1 MSIREGGTTK
11 INSLATKIKGLISTH
26 EAKTGSSLQ
35 KGHVQAG
42 GAPQTIGKNLS
53 AGTDN
58 GYYARADHV
67 HTVDFSNILNKPNAL
82 DVIDNTTTNDGTKPL
97 SAKQGKILSDEKIA
111 YMGIDDNLD
120 LYFGYD
126 PITEIT
132 LTGNKTIFQ
141 IGQTATFTATVKN
154 GTTLMKDIPVVFYDN
169 DNYLITAVTN
179 SNGVATY
186 NYTGIGAGNLNIQ
199 ARNGSVQSEPY
210 TVIDAIVY
218 DKAYPT
224 SDDYN
229 SDMWFGSPNWTINT
243 DENGTTISTGTNTG
257 YRLYTASSSGTSPY
271 KDFTEDFAVEF
282 ILLEYTG
289 TVIMRVGNDTSI
301 DKYLSSLGVTS
312 GDVVK
317 LEVSSS
323 NIKYYVNGEEIV
335 AQRETYQSG
344 ASFFSFR
351 INTGSLKYK
360 DFKVYPI

>member
-1 MSIREGGTTK
+1 MSERF
-11 INSLATKIKGLISTH
+11 
-26 EAKTGSSLQ
+26 
-35 KGHVQAG
+35 
-42 GAPQTIGKNLS
+42 IGY
-53 AGTDN
+53 
-58 GYYARADHV
+58 GY
-67 HTVDFSNILNKPNAL
+67 
-82 DVIDNTTTNDGTKPL
+82 
-97 SAKQGKILSDEKIA
+97 
-111 YMGIDDNLD
+111 
-120 LYFGYD
+120 
-126 PITEIT
+126 
-132 LTGNKTIFQ
+132 
-141 IGQTATFTATVKN
+141 
-154 GTTLMKDIPVVFYDN
+154 
-169 DNYLITAVTN
+169 TN
-179 SNGVATY
+179 SSGVATLEY
-186 NYTGIGAGNLNIQ
+186 DVDGTRLNPTGYTGVGAGVVDIKAKLHDDSII
-199 ARNGSVQSEPY
+199 QSEPY

-282 ILLEYTG
+282 IFLEYTG
-289 TVIMRVGNDTSI
+289 TVIMRVGNDTSK
-301 DKYLSSLGVTS
+301 DKYLSSLGLTS

>member
-1 MSIREGGTTK
+1 MVLRFLGESVTDSNGLAVLPDGYTGTG
-11 INSLATKIKGLISTH
+11 AGLVDIV
-26 EAKTGSSLQ
+26 AKT
-35 KGHVQAG
+35 
-42 GAPQTIGKNLS
+42 TIDES
-53 AGTDN
+53 
-58 GYYARADHV
+58 
-67 HTVDFSNILNKPNAL
+67 TVVS
-82 DVIDNTTTNDGTKPL
+82 
-97 SAKQGKILSDEKIA
+97 Q
-111 YMGIDDNLD
+111 
-120 LYFGYD
+120 
-126 PITEIT
+126 
-132 LTGNKTIFQ
+132 
-141 IGQTATFTATVKN
+141 
-154 GTTLMKDIPVVFYDN
+154 
-169 DNYLITAVTN
+169 
-179 SNGVATY
+179 
-186 NYTGIGAGNLNIQ
+186 
-199 ARNGSVQSEPY
+199 PY
-210 TVIDAIVY
+210 TVLDAIVY

-224 SDDYN
+224 SNDYN

-282 ILLEYTG
+282 IFIEYTG
-289 TVIMRVGNDTSI
+289 TVIMRVGNDTSK

-360 DFKVYPI
+360 DFKIYPI

>member
-1 MSIREGGTTK
+1 MTERLIGYGYTNSSGVAILKYDANGTQLDPTGYTGVG
-11 INSLATKIKGLISTH
+11 AGVVDIK
-26 EAKTGSSLQ
+26 AKLHDDSSLQ
-35 KGHVQAG
+35 
-42 GAPQTIGKNLS
+42 S
-53 AGTDN
+53 GTY
-58 GYYARADHV
+58 G
-67 HTVDFSNILNKPNAL
+67 
-82 DVIDNTTTNDGTKPL
+82 
-97 SAKQGKILSDEKIA
+97 
-111 YMGIDDNLD
+111 
-120 LYFGYD
+120 
-126 PITEIT
+126 
-132 LTGNKTIFQ
+132 
-141 IGQTATFTATVKN
+141 
-154 GTTLMKDIPVVFYDN
+154 VV
-169 DNYLITAVTN
+169 
-179 SNGVATY
+179 
-186 NYTGIGAGNLNIQ
+186 
-199 ARNGSVQSEPY
+199 
-210 TVIDAIVY
+210 DAIVY

-282 ILLEYTG
+282 ILVEYTG
-289 TVIMRVGNDTSI
+289 TVIMRVGNDTSK
-301 DKYLSSLGVTS
+301 DKYLSSLGLTS

>member
-1 MSIREGGTTK
+1 MVLRYIGESVTDSNGLAVLPDGYTGTGAGE
-11 INSLATKIKGLISTH
+11 IDVV
-26 EAKTGSSLQ
+26 AKT
-35 KGHVQAG
+35 
-42 GAPQTIGKNLS
+42 
-53 AGTDN
+53 
-58 GYYARADHV
+58 
-67 HTVDFSNILNKPNAL
+67 
-82 DVIDNTTTNDGTKPL
+82 
-97 SAKQGKILSDEKIA
+97 E
-111 YMGIDDNLD
+111 IDDS
-120 LYFGYD
+120 
-126 PITEIT
+126 II
-132 LTGNKTIFQ
+132 
-141 IGQTATFTATVKN
+141 
-154 GTTLMKDIPVVFYDN
+154 
-169 DNYLITAVTN
+169 
-179 SNGVATY
+179 
-186 NYTGIGAGNLNIQ
+186 
-199 ARNGSVQSEPY
+199 QSETY
-210 TVIDAIVY
+210 GVIDAIVY

-282 ILLEYTG
+282 IFIEYTG
-289 TVIMRVGNDTSI
+289 TVIMRVGNDTSK
-301 DKYLSSLGVTS
+301 DKYLSSLGLTS

-360 DFKVYPI
+360 DFKIYPI